1 MFKTFPALAALAA
14 ATALVT
20 PTVSRAD
27 EPISV
32 RVSYADLNL
41 AGAPGQQVLQRRIA
55 FAAKIV
61 CGSSDPVNLE
71 FTRAVAECR
80 SETIADAQPAFNAA
94 VATARH
100 PNVTVGAAALVVTMP

>member
-14 ATALVT
+14 ATALVL

-41 AGAPGQQVLQRRIA
+41 AAAPGQQVLQRRIA
-55 FAAKIV
+55 IAANLV
-61 CGSSDPVNLE
+61 CGPSDPVNLE
-71 FTRAVAECR
+71 FIIAVAECR
-80 SETIADAQPAFNAA
+80 SETIADVQPAFDAA
-94 VATARH
+94 VASARH
-100 PNVTVGAAALVVTMP
+100 PSVTVGAAALVVTMP